1 MMKACQITREEH
13 GDLDVLHLDG
23 ALDAGSFNRLESA
36 LQMLHAKKRHHVVL
50 DCENLVYISSV
61 NLGALINFARN
72 ARSESG
78 RLVLAALSPQIQKII
93 NLLGFDSM
101 LDVYPDLDRAI
112 SACSLD

>member
-1 MMKACQITREEH
+1 MKACQITREEH

-36 LQMLHAKKRHHVVL
+36 LQMLVAKDRHRVIL

-72 ARSESG
+72 ASSHGG
-78 RLVLAALSPQIQKII
+78 RLVLAAVSPQIRKII
-93 NLLGFDSM
+93 DLLGFDTM
-101 LDVYPDLDRAI
+101 LDIYPDLDRAI
-112 SACSLD
+112 TACSMD